1 MKRKVVVI
9 GLGHLGAHVME
20 ILAIS
25 YIIGKLVATF
35 VVMVFNFVTRKI
47 LIEGKLRAQQQSASG
62 AGKDVVKE
70 QP

>member
-25 YIIGKLVATF
+25 GIANELVGIDY
-35 VVMVFNFVTRKI
+35 NKKK
-47 LIEGKLRAQQQSASG
+47 EWGNPGSG
-62 AGKDVVKE
+62 RYDALPWQTDSDP
-70 QP
+70 QRQL

>member
-25 YIIGKLVATF
+25 GIANELVGIDY
-35 VVMVFNFVTRKI
+35 NKKKEWGIRSCRKCRKI
-47 LIEGKLRAQQQSASG
+47 ISKGL
-62 AGKDVVKE
+62 
-70 QP
+70 